1 MIRRFVM
8 RQDGMELYEN
18 GGWVMYE
25 DVRGLIEENKQ
36 LREVLTVF
44 NDKCKGEQWYTA
56 LHEWAVKQAL
66 KERRE

>member
-1 MIRRFVM
+1 MMRRFVK

-18 GGWVMYE
+18 GGWVLYE

-44 NDKCKGEQWYTA
+44 NDQCKGEKWYTA
-56 LHEWAVKQAL
+56 LHEWAVKQVL